1 MKNMNITTLCYIE
14 KDDCY
19 LMMHRVSK
27 KKDPNAGKW
36 IGVGGHFE
44 EGESPEECLLR
55 EVYEETGLRL
65 TSYELRGIVTFV
77 SDEWGTEFMHLYT
90 ADDYEGGTET
100 VQEKCAEGVLKWIP
114 KSEVLGLNLWE
125 GDRIFLKI
133 LMESEEI
140 FSLKLRYEG
149 ERLAEWTCHNWGVDK
164 NTNGRISE
172 EK

>member
-1 MKNMNITTLCYIE
+1 MKDINLTTLCYIE

-19 LMMHRVSK
+19 LMMHRVGK
-27 KKDPNAGKW
+27 KQDPNAGKW

-65 TSYELRGIVTFV
+65 TSYRLRGIITFV

-90 ADDYEGGTET
+90 ADDYEGSAESM
-100 VQEKCAEGVLKWIP
+100 QENCAEGILKWIP
-114 KSEVLGLNLWE
+114 KEEVLGLNLWE
-125 GDRIFLKI
+125 GDRIFLKL
-133 LMESEEI
+133 LMENENI

-149 ERLAEWTCHNWGVDK
+149 DLLAEWTCREW
-164 NTNGRISE
+164 
-172 EK
+172 